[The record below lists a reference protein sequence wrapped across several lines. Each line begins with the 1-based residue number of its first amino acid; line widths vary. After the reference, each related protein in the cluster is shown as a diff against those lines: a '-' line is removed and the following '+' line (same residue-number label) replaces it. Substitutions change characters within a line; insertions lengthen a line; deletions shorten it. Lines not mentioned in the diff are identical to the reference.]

1 MQWRWHISEKE
12 FNSRLKEIQEKNKSK
27 ERKKILK
34 AEKSKYTTKHKLP
47 STSKIVLLA
56 VFLLCIEIIVFSEY
70 AMIVLADASA
80 MYVLIG
86 IPATLV
92 PTIIA
97 YYQKSKAENTKG
109 GITYDMAM
117 LEKEQ
122 QDIGYDE
129 FGDDNLDGTQG

>member
-1 MQWRWHISEKE
+1 M
-12 FNSRLKEIQEKNKSK
+12 
-27 ERKKILK
+27 K

-122 QDIGYDE
+122 QDVGCDE
-129 FGDDNLDGTQG
+129 FDDDNLDGTQG